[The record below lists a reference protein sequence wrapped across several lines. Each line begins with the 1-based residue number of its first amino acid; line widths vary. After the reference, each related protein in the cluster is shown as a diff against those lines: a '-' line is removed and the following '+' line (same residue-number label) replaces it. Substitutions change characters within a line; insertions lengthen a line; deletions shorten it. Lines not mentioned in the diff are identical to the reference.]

1 MGTANTFRTD
11 LYSIHNYIQN
21 TCITHPKEV
30 FIETLRNFFADGSYY
45 HYVKDEWGFPLT
57 PDLTGVDLEAGIDD
71 DVTTRLFIGEPYRY
85 DVIYYPALLVRSGGM
100 RFQPISFNNNRDVV
114 QNEVTRFIDGY
125 GNERYVTMPSYIFN
139 AGAWEGTINIDV
151 ETRDH
156 RSRDELSE
164 IIALHFIDTR
174 RWELQ
179 NAGVFVKNAS
189 IGSPSE
195 VDDRTDKLF
204 KVTVTCDIRTEW
216 HRHTPVQN
224 SIDAIN
230 ICADLGN
237 LQLSPPALAPNI
249 RINSR
254 VDLVDAL
261 VDIS

>member
-30 FIETLRNFFADGSYY
+30 FIEALRNFFAEGSYY
-45 HYVKDEWGFPLT
+45 HYVKDEWGFPKT

-85 DVIYYPALLVRSGGM
+85 DVIYYPAVLVRSGGT

-114 QNEVTRFIDGY
+114 QNEVTRFVDGY
-125 GNERYVTMPSYIFN
+125 GNERFVTMPSYIFN
-139 AGAWEGTINIDV
+139 AGAWEGTINIDI

-179 NAGVFVKNAS
+179 NAGVFVKGAS
-189 IGSPSE
+189 IGTPSE

-216 HRHTPVQN
+216 HRHTPVQ
-224 SIDAIN
+224 SVIDAIN
-230 ICADLGN
+230 ICVDLGN
-237 LQLSPPALAPNI
+237 LQTEPPAIAPNL
-249 RINSR
+249 RINSG
-254 VDLVDAL
+254 VDLLDVL
-261 VDIS
+261 VDTS